1 MAILGAFIVPHPPI
15 ILPQI
20 GKGKEKDIQN
30 TINGFNQISDII
42 AKLQPETIVLV
53 SPHSI
58 MYSNYI
64 HISPGKE
71 ASGNLEQFGVYD
83 YNINVKYDDIF
94 VEALGT
100 LAKNTGISA
109 GTLGEKNPALD
120 HGTIVPLD
128 FINKKYQNYKLVR
141 IGLSGLGSLEHY
153 KFGKLI
159 TAASILLNRKIV
171 FIASGDLSH
180 KLKIEG
186 PYGFSYEGPA
196 FDKQVTDAMISGDFL
211 KFLTFDE
218 SFCEKAAECGL
229 RTFQIMAGALDE
241 ISVKSKLLSYE
252 GPFGVG
258 YGIASFEIFGK
269 STNRKFDNILENIE
283 KNKLE
288 KTKETEDEYVRLAR
302 LSLETYIKTNNFAQI
317 SENLPKEMLES
328 KAGVFVSIKKHGQLR
343 GCIGT
348 ISPVESSIAKE
359 IFKNAIS
366 AGCRDPR
373 FEPIKMDELESLVYS
388 VDVLGKTEPIDSKDK
403 LDVKKYGVI
412 VTNGDKRGLLLP
424 NLDGVD
430 NIDDQISIAKQKA
443 GINPNEPFYLERFE
457 VIRHK

>member
-30 TINGFNQISDII
+30 TIDGFNQISDMI
-42 AKLQPETIVLV
+42 AKLQPETIIMV

-83 YNINVKYDDIF
+83 YSINAKYDDAF
-94 VEALGT
+94 VEALSA

-141 IGLSGLGSLEHY
+141 IGLSALGPLEHY

-159 TAASILLNRKIV
+159 TATSVLLNRKIV

-186 PYGFSYEGPA
+186 PYGFSYEGPE
-196 FDKQVTDAMISGDFL
+196 FDKEVTEAMSSGDFL

-229 RTFQIMAGALDE
+229 RTFQIMAGVLDE
-241 ISVKSKLLSYE
+241 ISVKPKLLSYE

-258 YGIASFEIFGK
+258 YGIASFEIIGK
-269 STNRKFDNILENIE
+269 GVNRKFDNILENIE
-283 KNKLE
+283 KEKLR

-302 LSLETYIKTNNFAQI
+302 LSLETYIKTNNFAEI
-317 SENLPKEMLES
+317 PENLPKEMLEN

-348 ISPVESSIAKE
+348 IGPVEPSIAKE
-359 IFKNAIS
+359 ILKNAIS
-366 AGCRDPR
+366 AGCKDPR
-373 FEPIKMDELESLVYS
+373 FDPIKIDELESLVYS
-388 VDVLGKTEPIDSKDK
+388 VDVLGKTEPIHNKNK

-412 VTNGDKRGLLLP
+412 VTNGGRRGLLLP
-424 NLDGVD
+424 NLEGVD
-430 NIDDQISIAKQKA
+430 SVDAQISIAKEKA
-443 GINPNEPFYLERFE
+443 GIKPDELCALERFE